1 MSRPDGVVR
10 YGEHPDQRVELH
22 DPAPGAP
29 PRGVAL
35 LVHGGYWRERFT
47 ASLMGALAADLAARG
62 WAVANVEYR
71 RGPGTWPA
79 ADDDVRAAAAAV
91 AASEWRRGWG
101 GPVVGV
107 GHSVGGQLVLL
118 ASEEFDS
125 VVALAPVTD
134 VARVWGEGLGDGAAE
149 EYFGAGPDELP
160 GVYADASPRWQ
171 IPPACPVLVVH
182 GDADDRVPLAH
193 SEAYAGAM
201 GGRDGGRVGLLE
213 APGLGHLGAID
224 PAGPHWEATVD
235 WMAGVAVVR

>member
-10 YGEHPDQRVELH
+10 YGAHPDQRVELR
-22 DPAPGAP
+22 DPAPGAS

-91 AASEWRRGWG
+91 AASEWRWSWG
-101 GPVVGV
+101 GPFVGV

-134 VARVWGEGLGDGAAE
+134 VARVWAEGLGEGAAA

-160 GVYADASPRWQ
+160 GAYADASPLRQ
-171 IPPACPVLVVH
+171 VPPACPVLVVH
-182 GDADDRVPLAH
+182 GDADGRVPLAH
-193 SEAYAGAM
+193 SLAYARAA

-213 APGLGHLGAID
+213 VPGMGHLEAID
-224 PAGPHWEATVD
+224 PAGPQWEATVG
-235 WMAGVAVVR
+235 WMAGAAVVR